1 MNRKTTVRAI
11 PVILVLV
18 ILAIV
23 YYNGT
28 TWQPSYKADVSDIE
42 IEPVEIKRFEEL
54 LFNVNPFQLHEEIKP
69 HVDEFYFFLGD
80 EIDNPVAQQQ
90 LYDYVTDAFILDLY
104 DETKRVF
111 PDLDEEEKKMTSA
124 FKYYKYHFPENEI
137 PELYSYVSG
146 LDVSNPIKYKD
157 DNLAIGLDM
166 YLGEEHE
173 IYEQAGFPK
182 YQVIRRSP
190 EFITRDV
197 MYIIGE
203 ELIGFNF
210 NTRTLLDHMVYEG
223 IKLYF
228 LDCMLP
234 DLPDTIKIAY
244 TSKQE
249 VWMEHNKGQVWS
261 YFIDNEL
268 LFSTKRQEFSSFI
281 TEAPFTSTFTRDS
294 PPRVAIWIGWQIVR
308 EYMER
313 NKDVELSELITN
325 TDSEE
330 ILSKSRY
337 KP

>member
-18 ILAIV
+18 IIAIV
-23 YYNGT
+23 YYTGT
-28 TWQPSYKADVSDIE
+28 TRQPPYKADVSDIKME
-42 IEPVEIKRFEEL
+42 TVEIKRFEEL
-54 LFNVNPFQLHEEIKP
+54 LFNINPFQLHEQIKP
-69 HVDEFYFFLGD
+69 HIDEFYFFLGD

-90 LYDYVTDAFILDLY
+90 LYDYITDPLILDLY
-104 DETKRVF
+104 DETMLAF
-111 PDLDEEEKKMTSA
+111 PDLDKQEKELTSA
-124 FKYYKYHFPENEI
+124 FKYYKYHFPEKEI
-137 PELYSYVSG
+137 PEIFSYVSG
-146 LDVSNPIKYKD
+146 LDVTSPIKYKD
-157 DNLAIGLDM
+157 DNIAIGLDM

-173 IYEQAGFPK
+173 IYEQAGIPK

-190 EFITRDV
+190 KFITRDV
-197 MYIIGE
+197 MYILGE
-203 ELIGFNF
+203 DLIGNNF
-210 NTRTLLDHMVYEG
+210 KTRTLLDNMIYEG

-228 LDCMLP
+228 LDCILP
-234 DLPDTIKIAY
+234 DLNDTTKIAY
-244 TSKQE
+244 TSEQE
-249 VWMEHNKGQVWS
+249 AWMEHNKGHVWS

-268 LFSTKRQEFSSFI
+268 LFSAKRQEFSSFI
-281 TEAPFTSTFTRDS
+281 TEAPFTSAFTRDS

-313 NKDVELSELITN
+313 NQDVALRELITK